1 VKGGIEVRA
10 GIGDGVE
17 DGIDVD
23 GGASVLLE
31 GGLEFVLVLEFVQ
44 FGV

>member
-1 VKGGIEVRA
+1 MGA

-17 DGIDVD
+17 DGINFGDGMDVT

-31 GGLEFVLVLEFVQ
+31 
-44 FGV
+44 